1 MASAGTLVRRSN
13 EDEQLGS
20 RGRNEPKDIEE
31 LIPEAMRIIG
41 DGIEWDT
48 FCYALNVTDDEAR
61 WLLHEMGH
69 RLLAGFA
76 GGWVSPSIY
85 VVWSR
90 RLAHR
95 PEPESGRGAVTP
107 IGPRDP
113 PPISNTIEVAASVG
127 PYPVC
132 Q

>member
-1 MASAGTLVRRSN
+1 MGARR
-13 EDEQLGS
+13 ETTRE
-20 RGRNEPKDIEE
+20 DIEE
-31 LIPEAMRIIG
+31 LIPAAMQVIG

-48 FCYALNVTDDEAR
+48 FCNALNVTDDEAR

-90 RLAHR
+90 RMAQPPSQKAKVVQSLQSVRGIGYRLQRKRMQRLRSRRTSGQYR
-95 PEPESGRGAVTP
+95 PSEA
-107 IGPRDP
+107 
-113 PPISNTIEVAASVG
+113 
-127 PYPVC
+127 
-132 Q
+132 